1 MTETAKEMHPIIF
14 NKRSII
20 RCCAVTLALLSLCFM
35 YLSKNTK
42 WNAIVHAYKIKKNST
57 HLTQFTNLGTERAAE
72 RPGEE
77 ILSLKRINI
86 VILSLPRSGS
96 SFLGDVFNHHPRVL
110 YLFEPLHSLQLNI
123 RRNSLFEFD
132 FSSASYRSS
141 AFKFL
146 EGAMFCNFSGGNF
159 AKNIFVKDRY
169 RSLALT
175 SPPFCVKNETSLVC
189 NKVKTHELEASCKNN
204 YSVVTMKILT
214 PRIPIVHGNR
224 QLLPSCSS
232 SHSSECRIIHLV
244 RDPRAVVDSMIR
256 LKFFRRRWEPR
267 RQKEWFVE
275 KICRQLEADV
285 TTASLTRNLLG
296 ARYKLIRFEELA
308 LHPVSVVNELF
319 RFAGLD
325 LLNSVKIWLLEATHF
340 NGTAQNGIRAAFRTA
355 RDSEKIV
362 SKWRTNMDSS
372 TVRMIEKHCGGVMS
386 QLGYKR
392 TGTSLE
398 KQLNLNI
405 SLFD

>member
-1 MTETAKEMHPIIF
+1 
-14 NKRSII
+14 
-20 RCCAVTLALLSLCFM
+20 
-35 YLSKNTK
+35 
-42 WNAIVHAYKIKKNST
+42 
-57 HLTQFTNLGTERAAE
+57 
-72 RPGEE
+72 
-77 ILSLKRINI
+77 
-86 VILSLPRSGS
+86 
-96 SFLGDVFNHHPRVL
+96 
-110 YLFEPLHSLQLNI
+110 
-123 RRNSLFEFD
+123 
-132 FSSASYRSS
+132 
-141 AFKFL
+141 
-146 EGAMFCNFSGGNF
+146 
-159 AKNIFVKDRY
+159 
-169 RSLALT
+169 
-175 SPPFCVKNETSLVC
+175 
-189 NKVKTHELEASCKNN
+189 
-204 YSVVTMKILT
+204 
-214 PRIPIVHGNR
+214 
-224 QLLPSCSS
+224 
-232 SHSSECRIIHLV
+232 
-244 RDPRAVVDSMIR
+244 MIR

-362 SKWRTNMDSS
+362 SKWRTKMDSS
-372 TVRMIEKHCGGVMS
+372 TVQMIEKHCGGVMS